1 MRKTTPM
8 NFSISINDKMIFR
21 ESEKF
26 KIVIFCFQKIAQILR
41 TVNIT
46 VSFIYAIIQE
56 DEYLKDEIHPLY

>member
-1 MRKTTPM
+1 
-8 NFSISINDKMIFR
+8 MILR

-56 DEYLKDEIHPLY
+56 DEYLRNEIQSLYQDKRVLNRKSTFFSE